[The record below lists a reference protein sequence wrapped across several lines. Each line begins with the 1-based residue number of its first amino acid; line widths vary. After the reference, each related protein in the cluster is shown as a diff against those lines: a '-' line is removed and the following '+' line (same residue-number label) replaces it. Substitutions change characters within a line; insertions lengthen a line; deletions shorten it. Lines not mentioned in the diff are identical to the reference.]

1 MSEEY
6 VNKEEFKNLEKKVT
20 DLEEKVGSTID
31 ILAKIN
37 AKIDV
42 INEKL
47 DNAREVNDLKNH
59 SIEDR
64 INTKISP
71 LQSQV
76 ITNSHEIDKIREDK
90 NKMFWT
96 LVGEAIA
103 IIATII
109 GLFLKK

>member
-1 MSEEY
+1 MTEEY

-20 DLEEKVGSTID
+20 DLEEKVSSTID

-47 DNAREVNDLKNH
+47 DNSREINDLKNH

-71 LQSQV
+71 LQSQ
-76 ITNSHEIDKIREDK
+76 ITINSHEIDKIRGDK
-90 NKMFWT
+90 NKLFWT

-103 IIATII
+103 IIVTII

>member
-1 MSEEY
+1 MTEEY

-20 DLEEKVGSTID
+20 DLEEKVSSTID

-64 INTKISP
+64 IDTKISP
-71 LQSQV
+71 LQSQ
-76 ITNSHEIDKIREDK
+76 IMINSHEIDKIREDK
-90 NKMFWT
+90 NKLFWT

-103 IIATII
+103 IIVTII